1 MGQRGGSEKPSGTQI
16 FFHIYAPLSLGYKLL
31 SSLSPHDC
39 KMIAASPCLVSWGSG
54 REKDGRRK
62 EELICVR
69 GTEGS
74 QKSAVYIYLCLVG
87 WT

>member
-39 KMIAASPCLVSWGSG
+39 KMIAASPCLVSG
-54 REKDGRRK
+54 DQAGRRM
-62 EELICVR
+62 EE
-69 GTEGS
+69 G
-74 QKSAVYIYLCLVG
+74 KKN
-87 WT
+87 